1 MNVFRHFAWGVKG
14 DDMKKAVLLAI
25 VCLSLFAFWKV
36 KKTKS
41 SITDVLPE
49 KSVFFVD
56 PDLSNNFKDQVIS
69 SISTAY
75 KKSKSPQEV
84 MAQATEE
91 FQELSGMKVQICQ
104 TDKICFYV
112 DAAAPLFVLND
123 DFVVCDNAI
132 KVAKNHFDESVTQNL
147 VKVMENKVLDPR
159 SGSGTTLVMVWFVQA
174 LPDVFKKDFWI
185 EWLGNHDILLHLKN
199 NSEFVLQ
206 VTTDQIPTENDLKY
220 CQAIDN
226 LPKKSSDKGRGS
238 GEERGSLIPCVWSL
252 ASMLTNPMKP
262 ALIADSFSNP

>member
-1 MNVFRHFAWGVKG
+1 MNVFQHFAWGVKG
-14 DDMKKAVLLAI
+14 DGMKKAVLLAI

-75 KKSKSPQEV
+75 QKSKSPQEV
-84 MAQATEE
+84 MTQATAE

-112 DAAAPLFVLND
+112 DAATPLFVLND

-132 KVAKNHFDESVTQNL
+132 KVARDHFDDALTQGL
-147 VKVMENKVLDPR
+147 VKVVVLKNNDLDPR
-159 SGSGTTLVMVWFVQA
+159 SKPGMTQAATLVMVRFVQA
-174 LPDVFKKDFWI
+174 LPEVFKQDFWI
-185 EWLGNHDILLHLKN
+185 EWLDNHDILLHLKN
-199 NSEFVLQ
+199 NAEFVLQ
-206 VTTDQIPTENDLKY
+206 VTIDQIPTEKDLQF

-226 LPKKSSDKGRGS
+226 LPKKSKSKKKLVVYDLRFKNQIIIR
-238 GEERGSLIPCVWSL
+238 
-252 ASMLTNPMKP
+252 
-262 ALIADSFSNP
+262 